1 MAEKL
6 RFGLIGCGSQGR
18 FLSEALRMTGRAELV
33 ACADPSADAAQV
45 AMTQCGYAGA
55 YGSAGEMLEAAE
67 VDAVIIATIHDQLQP
82 MAMAAVAAGKHVF
95 VEKPMALCAAD
106 GLALVDAAA
115 AADVRLMVGY
125 TLRFMPDRILMKQLI
140 REGLVGDITH
150 VSTGQCIG
158 PVGGWLNDPAHGGGP
173 MFYIGSHALDCAMW
187 MADAVPLR
195 VFAAVHRPDP
205 RGCEQ
210 SVDAVISCE
219 GGFSIQLCTSYRV
232 GCRYGWLDVMG
243 THGRLRA
250 EWESNVLLVWS
261 NKSDAYSA
269 PTRIEVPNQPYI
281 PPVPSAGTGSVAAA
295 RYLPM
300 WLAEM
305 HEFCEAI
312 SEGRTPRVCGED
324 GLRLL
329 RVADAI
335 FASGRAGEPVD
346 VG

>member
-1 MAEKL
+1 MAGRL

-18 FLSEALRMTGRAELV
+18 FLSEALRMTERAELV
-33 ACADPSADAAQV
+33 ACADPSAEAAQT
-45 AMTQCGYAGA
+45 ALAQCGYATA
-55 YGSAGEMLEAAE
+55 YASAAEMLSTAE
-67 VDAVIIATIHDQLQP
+67 LDAVIIATIHDQLQP
-82 MAMAAVAAGKHVF
+82 MAMEAVAAGKHVF

-106 GLALVDAAA
+106 GWTLVEAAA

-125 TLRFMPDRILMKQLI
+125 TLRFMPDRMLMKQLI
-140 REGLVGDITH
+140 GRGLVGDITH

-187 MADAVPLR
+187 MADAAPLR
-195 VFAAVHRPDP
+195 VFADVHRPDP

-210 SVDAVISCE
+210 SIDAVISCE
-219 GGFSIQLCTSYRV
+219 GGFSIHLCTSYRV

-243 THGRLRA
+243 TEGRLRA
-250 EWESNVLLVWS
+250 EWESNVLFVWS
-261 NKSDAYSA
+261 NASDAYSA

-281 PPVPSAGTGSVAAA
+281 PAVPSAGTGSVVAAK
-295 RYLPM
+295 YLPV

-305 HEFCEAI
+305 HEFCDAI
-312 SEGRTPRVCGED
+312 SEGRTPCVSGED

-329 RVADAI
+329 RVADAL
-335 FASGRAGEPVD
+335 FASGRDREQVD
-346 VG
+346 VE